1 MEYTIETD
9 LKDSI
14 PVTVTYEYEP
24 DEPESPGYVVVE
36 SVVLAGHEISGIIS
50 AEVLA
55 GFEDRLYWMHK
66 EGNHD

>member
-1 MEYTIETD
+1 MEYTIQTD

-36 SVVLAGHEISGIIS
+36 SVVLAGHEISDLLDEG
-50 AEVLA
+50 VLA
-55 GFEDRLYWMHK
+55 AFEDRLYWMHN
-66 EGNHD
+66 GQS